1 MSLQD
6 FEYLLMRRINSLSE
20 KELEEYIS
28 TLKLRN
34 YRGCK
39 LVPPI
44 LTSNTYPIIQ
54 NMRLNDW
61 IINMCENRLKEM

>member
-20 KELEEYIS
+20 KELEEYIKI
-28 TLKLRN
+28 LKFYN
-34 YRGCK
+34 YKSCK
-39 LVPPI
+39 EVPSI

-61 IINMCENRLKEM
+61 IINISENRLKEM

>member
-20 KELEEYIS
+20 KELEEYIKI
-28 TLKLRN
+28 LKFYN
-34 YRGCK
+34 YRSCK
-39 LVPPI
+39 LLPSI
-44 LTSNTYPIIQ
+44 LTLNTYPIIQ